1 MEPRLEVDGFFCRVR
16 RSEVAKRRR
25 SVVWARG
32 SIGVK
37 DDGVAPIR

>member
-1 MEPRLEVDGFFCRVR
+1 MGPRLEVDGFFCRVR
-16 RSEVAKRRR
+16 RSEVAKRR

-37 DDGVAPIR
+37 GDGVAPIR